1 MIFSKFRLVLVV
13 RASFVMMLASFM
25 SFVTFATIVML
36 ASLVLVATFVAFAA
50 TFWLITVA
58 LVSASVMMTF
68 AAAWH
73 IVE

>member
-1 MIFSKFRLVLVV
+1 MV

-25 SFVTFATIVML
+25 SFVTFAT
-36 ASLVLVATFVAFAA
+36 LVLVATFVPFAA
-50 TFWLITVA
+50 TFRLVTVA
-58 LVSASVMMTF
+58 FVSASMMMTF